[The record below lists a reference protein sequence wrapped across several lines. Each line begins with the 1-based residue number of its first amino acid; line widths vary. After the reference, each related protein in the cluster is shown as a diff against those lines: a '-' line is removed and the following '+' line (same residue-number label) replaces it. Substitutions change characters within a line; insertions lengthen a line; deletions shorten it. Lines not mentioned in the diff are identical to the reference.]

1 MAWIAGDR
9 VVLRAFERDDVRVM
23 WEAAQSP
30 DGRGEQL
37 RDWRKPPRS
46 LAEMEHEFDRNA
58 HDPPADV
65 LEFLIQVDGRA
76 VGDIDLFGID
86 ERNRRAT
93 VGIGIWRADDRG
105 NGYGYDALRT
115 LVRWAFEHL
124 NLHRIELSCDPENA
138 PALRVY
144 ERCGFVVEGRRR
156 KRHYELG
163 AYHDELIMGLLRD
176 EFDAADRGTSS

>member
-1 MAWIAGDR
+1 MAWIAGDL

-46 LAEMEHEFDRNA
+46 LAEMEREFDRNA
-58 HDPPADV
+58 EDPAADV

-76 VGDIDLFGID
+76 VGDVDLFEIND
-86 ERNRRAT
+86 RNRCAM
-93 VGIGIWRADDRG
+93 VGIGIWSAGDRG
-105 NGYGYDALRT
+105 KGYGYDALRA
-115 LVRWAFEHL
+115 LVGWAFDHM
-124 NLHRIELSCDPENA
+124 NLQRIELSCDPDNA
-138 PALRVY
+138 PARHIY
-144 ERCGFVVEGRRR
+144 ERCGFVLEGRRR

-176 EFDAADRGTSS
+176 EFYAAGGGKAS